1 MTEIMK
7 TVFRSVFALAVAA
20 AAICSCNKDLNE
32 GAAPKAV
39 KVDFIAQTPDSK
51 AVFGELSANQIPVLW
66 QDGDKVKLS
75 LGSKEVKDPVAVV
88 PSSDYKSATFS
99 AELSEFPASVFA
111 ICPVSA
117 WVSTS
122 SNSTYGDY
130 IQYMVSSTQAPVAG
144 SVDPATMPIIAK
156 AELDSAPTGA
166 VPVTFTHL
174 AAYGK
179 LTLTNFPTG
188 KTVKGITLD
197 FTEAGIGIAGRCIYK
212 ESDDTFLI
220 NPNSMAYTITL
231 NTSSIENVFFAIA
244 PADIS
249 NATFKVI
256 VEVDG
261 GNYVKSITAPADR
274 TFKAGTVS
282 AFSINMSGATFEQ
295 AKVYKLVTDISS
307 LAAGDKLIIASVK
320 SYNSENITGHSL
332 LSTQVNT
339 NNLQATCCED
349 KFVDGNI
356 VNPPVNVEVLT
367 LSQSTVSG
375 TWMLKSGSNGGY
387 LARKNSGASKNYACY
402 YSDSDIATEALLKC
416 ASWSIS
422 EEDATTH
429 AVTMLS
435 KSELS
440 YGKGYGGYFR
450 TNIGTS
456 YIFSCYGSGK
466 QDPICLYRLDKIN

>member
-1 MTEIMK
+1 MK

-20 AAICSCNKDLNE
+20 VAICSCNKDLNE
-32 GAAPKAV
+32 GIAPNAI
-39 KVDFIAQTPDSK
+39 KVDFIAQSPDTK
-51 AVFGELSANQIPVLW
+51 AVFGDLSGTQMPVLW
-66 QDGDKVKLS
+66 QEGDKVKLS
-75 LGSKEVKDPVAVV
+75 LGATEVKDPVTVV
-88 PSSDYKSATFS
+88 PSSDFKSATFS
-99 AELSEFPASVFA
+99 AELSTFPASVYA
-111 ICPVSA
+111 LCPVGA

-130 IQYMVSSTQAPVAG
+130 IQYMISSTQTPVAG
-144 SVDPATMPIIAK
+144 SVDPGAMPVIA
-156 AELDSAPTGA
+156 AANLDSAPTGA
-166 VPVTFTHL
+166 VPVTFSHL

-179 LTLTNFPTG
+179 LTLVNFPTG

-197 FTEAGIGIAGRCIYK
+197 FSEANIGIAGRCIFK
-212 ESDDTFLI
+212 ESDGSFQI

-231 NTSSIENVFFAIA
+231 NTSSIENVFFSIVAT
-244 PADIS
+244 DIS

-256 VEVDG
+256 VEVEG
-261 GNYVKSITAPADR
+261 GNYVKTVTAPANR
-274 TFKAGTVS
+274 IFKAGTVS
-282 AFSINMSGATFEQ
+282 SFSINMSGADFEQ

-307 LAAGDKLIIASVK
+307 LAAGDQLIIASVK
-320 SYNSENITGHSL
+320 TYSTDNITGHSL

-349 KFVDGNI
+349 KFVNGDI

-367 LSQSTVSG
+367 LSESSISG
-375 TWMLKSGSNGGY
+375 TWMLKSASNGGY

-402 YSDSDIATEALLKC
+402 YSDTDFATEALLKS
-416 ASWSIS
+416 ASWNIS

-435 KSELS
+435 NCPLS

-450 TNIGTS
+450 TNIGSS

-466 QDPICLYRLDKIN
+466 QDPVCLYRLATSN